1 MNPINCAIIGCGVI
15 SPTHALCLHELTE
28 ARLVAVCD
36 SVEDKA
42 LKLAETYPA
51 EVYTDY
57 KAVLERPDIDLVC
70 VCTPSGLHAEV
81 GIAAA
86 LAGKHVIVEK
96 PIDIGLESAQALVA
110 ACKKAGVKL
119 SCILQHRF
127 DPAVIDLKAALKEG
141 LLGELHFGG
150 AHTQWYRAAEY
161 YAQDA
166 WRNVFGG
173 GSLINQS
180 VHYIDLLQYV
190 MGPVAEVH
198 AYAGNRSHPAS
209 GVDDIAAAVVKFR
222 SGAMGVIES
231 MTCAWPGF
239 ATRLEVFGE
248 DGGVV
253 LENDRVKEWK
263 LRSGSQ
269 PSGSFQGGAVIAGS
283 SSVDIWHQAHKRQI
297 QDVLEAVRDN
307 RDPLVSGEDG
317 LAALEIILAMYQ
329 SAHTRAPVLLPLGGS
344 STALNWRP
352 SF

>member
-1 MNPINCAIIGCGVI
+1 MNPVNCAIIGCGAI
-15 SPTHALCLHELTE
+15 GPTHALCLHELPE
-28 ARLVAVCD
+28 AHLVAVCD

-51 EVYTDY
+51 DVYTDY
-57 KAVLERPDIDLVC
+57 KSVLQRPDIDLVC
-70 VCTPSGLHAEV
+70 ICTPSGLHAEM

-86 LAGKHVIVEK
+86 QAGKHVIVEK
-96 PIDIGLESAQALVA
+96 PIDIALEQARALVA
-110 ACKKAGVKL
+110 ACEQAKVKL

-127 DPAVIDLKAALKEG
+127 DPAVIDLKAAVAEG

-150 AHTQWYRAAEY
+150 AHTQWYRAADY

-209 GVDDIAAAVVKFR
+209 AVDDIAAAVVKFR

-239 ATRLEVFGE
+239 ATRLEIFGE

-253 LENDRVKEWK
+253 IENDRVKDWN
-263 LRSGSQ
+263 LRSGRQ
-269 PSGSFQGGAVIAGS
+269 PSGSFQGGTVIAGS
-283 SSVDIWHQAHKRQI
+283 SSVDIWHMAHRRQI
-297 QDVLEAVRDN
+297 QDVLEAIRDN
-307 RDPLVSGEDG
+307 RDPLVSGADG
-317 LAALEIILAMYQ
+317 LAALEIILAIYQ
-329 SAHTRAPVLLPLGGS
+329 SARTQAPVQLPVGGS
-344 STALNWRP
+344 DSAMGWLP
-352 SF
+352 SV